1 MKLTIGRTMISFS
14 ATFPSRAGRRVSLR
28 GCHALCALAML
39 ALLLPSRL
47 AAADET
53 AEALKQR
60 IVAAARTVTAND
72 YAFTRTA
79 RNETRDETKTEK
91 RVVIER
97 FDPTKSADSR
107 WTLVSINGQPPS
119 AEEQSKHRKNQ
130 AERRVANY
138 GRIAEYFTVPATVAE
153 SQGRKVLKFEKVPKG
168 SVVINDADVS
178 ANAIGEAT
186 INETGETPFVEQMR
200 FTSTKPT
207 RVKLVAVVQRIE
219 VTTRYRMM
227 PNGKPVPVEQVSE
240 TTGSM
245 LGKQG
250 SININVTYSDHRAVR

>member
-1 MKLTIGRTMISFS
+1 M
-14 ATFPSRAGRRVSLR
+14 RRSHV
-28 GCHALCALAML
+28 LCALAIFG
-39 ALLLPSRL
+39 LLLPSPF

-60 IVAAARTVTAND
+60 IVAGARTVTPND

-79 RNETRDETKTEK
+79 RNETRDDSKTEK
-91 RVVIER
+91 RVVVER
-97 FDPTKSADSR
+97 YDPTKPADDR

-119 AEEQSKHRKNQ
+119 ADEQSSFRKNLPN
-130 AERRVANY
+130 RRVANY
-138 GRIAEYFTVPATVAE
+138 GRIAEYFTMPATMAAE

-168 SVVINDADVS
+168 SVVVNDADVS

-186 INETGETPFVEQMR
+186 VNETGETPFVEQMR
-200 FTSTKPT
+200 FTTTKPT
-207 RVKLVAVVQRIE
+207 RVKLVAVIQRME

-240 TTGSM
+240 MTGSM
-245 LGKQG
+245 MGKQG
-250 SININVTYSDHRAVR
+250 RINTAVTYSDHRAVR